1 MTSCITLLLSP
12 PLNLLAFLFP
22 TLTLPS
28 LFLFPLPTFSLLL
41 LLPLPPSSI
50 PPLPLLQVRWS
61 KECYHHT
68 LASPYLLRLASVNS
82 ASLCAVWDVSQA
94 CVLAEFTLG
103 QKQVH
108 DIQWLST
115 SVSHSRMQLAVA
127 YNECASV
134 HIVVGDTSIYL

>member
-22 TLTLPS
+22 TTTL
-28 LFLFPLPTFSLLL
+28 LFPF
-41 LLPLPPSSI
+41 LLPLPSPSHLTPPPSSPSLLD
-50 PPLPLLQVRWS
+50 PPLFPLLQVRWS

-115 SVSHSRMQLAVA
+115 SVSHSHVQLAVA
-127 YNECASV
+127 C
-134 HIVVGDTSIYL
+134 L